1 MQVSGSSVPF
11 RAPCKWSLAERFGT
25 QNEIMREFGI
35 SNRQV
40 VIVIEKDFT
49 LLEGVLARVLK
60 APRYLKR
67 PLDKL
72 NSALWELMDGSRTF
86 AEIVTI
92 MEDCYS
98 EDIVPAN
105 ERCSLSLSQMVEL
118 NLVVIYPSRAKEH
131 PV

>member
-1 MQVSGSSVPF
+1 MQVSVNSVPF
-11 RAPCKWSLAERFGT
+11 RAPCEWYLAERFGP
-25 QNEIMREFGI
+25 QNDIMREFGI

-40 VIVIEKDFT
+40 VIVIEKEFT
-49 LLEGVLARVLK
+49 FLENILARVLK

-72 NSALWELMDGSRTF
+72 NSALWELMDASRTF
-86 AEIVTI
+86 GEIVTI

-105 ERCSLSLSQMVEL
+105 ERCSLSLSRMVEL
-118 NLVVIYPSRAKEH
+118 NLVVINPSLAKEH

>member
-1 MQVSGSSVPF
+1 MQASVNSVPC
-11 RAPCKWSLAERFGT
+11 RAPCEWSLAERFGI

-40 VIVIEKDFT
+40 VIVIEKEFT
-49 LLEGVLARVLK
+49 FLENILARVLK

-72 NSALWELMDGSRTF
+72 NSALWELMDASRTF
-86 AEIVTI
+86 GEIVTI

-105 ERCSLSLSQMVEL
+105 ERCSLSLSRMVEL
-118 NLVVIYPSRAKEH
+118 NLVVINPSLAKEH